1 MDVLGD
7 RQHRY
12 LVLAAAVLLI
22 HALFIAWIIF
32 GALLTRSHPRLW
44 RLHLASLL
52 WGILIEV
59 FPWTCPLT
67 YLENLLESRA
77 GVAPYEGGFLL
88 HYLDKLVYPDVSPI
102 SLVVA
107 GVLICAANLAFYSQQ
122 ALAARGK
129 K

>member
-1 MDVLGD
+1 M
-7 RQHRY
+7 
-12 LVLAAAVLLI
+12 LAAAVLLI